1 METAQCPKH
10 PFATATLTCARCGS
24 FACPSCT
31 STADATLCADCGA
44 RFATASLDV
53 GDTLQQAF
61 QVLLRHPQA
70 LLAFGVA
77 SVVFGLATMPLTLSL
92 TAAQKLAA
100 TQPFEA
106 LAGMMPAWLGIMVAS
121 SVFSAV
127 SYSIFVL
134 FLGDA
139 LAGRER
145 PFGELAREGLGRA
158 LPMLGLNL
166 LLGLVLGIGF
176 MLCFVPG
183 IFLGTALA
191 LAIPALVLEPA
202 GPIDSLTLSWER
214 TDGHRWN
221 VFFVMLVGGAIFM
234 AVAFVSGIGN
244 LVLQPLGTVGTVV
257 GTTVANAMNSVGIT
271 LFLSLLVICYQRLS
285 GRWSPGAE
293 SR

>member
-1 METAQCPKH
+1 METAQCPNH
-10 PFATATLTCARCGS
+10 PQTTATLTCARCGS
-24 FACPSCT
+24 FACYVCT
-31 STADATLCADCGA
+31 STVDSTLCANCGTRLA
-44 RFATASLDV
+44 PAALDV
-53 GDTLQQAF
+53 GNTLQQSF
-61 QVLLRHPQA
+61 QLLLRHPQA
-70 LLAFGVA
+70 LLAFGAVSVA
-77 SVVFGLATMPLTLSL
+77 FGLVTMPLTLSL

-106 LAGMMPAWLGIMVAS
+106 LANMMPAWFGIMIAS
-121 SVFSAV
+121 SIFSAV
-127 SYSIFVL
+127 TYSVFVL

-145 PFGELAREGLGRA
+145 PLGELVREGLGRA

-166 LLGLVLGIGF
+166 VLGIVLGIGF

-191 LAIPALVLEPA
+191 LAIPAVVLEPA

-221 VFFVMLVGGAIFM
+221 VFFVMLIGGAIFM
-234 AVAFVSGIGN
+234 AVAFVSGIGS
-244 LVLQPLGTVGTVV
+244 LVLQPLGTMGTVV
-257 GTTVANAMNSVGIT
+257 GTTLANAMNSVGIT
-271 LFLSLLVICYQRLS
+271 LFLSLLVVCYQRLS

-293 SR
+293 PR